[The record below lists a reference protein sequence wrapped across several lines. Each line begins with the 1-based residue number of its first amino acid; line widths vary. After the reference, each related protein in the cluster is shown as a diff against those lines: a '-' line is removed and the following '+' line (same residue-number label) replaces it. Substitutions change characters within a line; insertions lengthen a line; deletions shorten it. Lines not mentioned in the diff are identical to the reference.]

1 MGQGDPHECAG
12 GDRLIFACSGAA
24 DVGEISDRAARKLTQ
39 DGLGKMFCLAGI
51 GGRVQGILDK
61 TWAASRIV
69 AIDGCPLDCTK
80 KTLEQAGFTRFEH
93 VRVTDLGM
101 EKGQSPATER
111 NIEIV
116 AEAAGA
122 LLG

>member
-1 MGQGDPHECAG
+1 M
-12 GDRLIFACSGAA
+12 IFACSGAA
-24 DVGEISDRAARKLTQ
+24 DVGEISDRAARKLTR
-39 DGLGKMFCLAGI
+39 DGLGKMFCLTGI

-61 TWAASRIV
+61 TRAASRIV
-69 AIDGCPLDCTK
+69 AIDGCSLDCTK
-80 KTLEQAGFTRFEH
+80 KTLEQAGFTKFEH

-116 AEAAGA
+116 AEATGSM
-122 LLG
+122 LG

>member
-1 MGQGDPHECAG
+1 MGQANSHECVGASQ
-12 GDRLIFACSGAA
+12 LIFACSGAA
-24 DVGEISDRAARKLTQ
+24 DVGEISDRAARKLTR
-39 DGLGKMFCLAGI
+39 DGLGKMFCLTGI

-61 TWAASRIV
+61 TRAASRIV
-69 AIDGCPLDCTK
+69 AIDGCSLDCTK
-80 KTLEQAGFTRFEH
+80 KTLEQAGFTKFEH

-116 AEAAGA
+116 AEATGSM
-122 LLG
+122 LG